1 MTTHTLYS
9 IKLVNLFNDVR
20 STSNMSAKRDLTKL
34 WKNCMNIHTEM
45 DKEMVN
51 CRRLSKITAHY
62 TELETRLLQAF
73 EQLEQMITFSK
84 LLY

>member
-9 IKLVNLFNDVR
+9 IKLVELHNDVR
-20 STSNMSAKRDLTKL
+20 STSNMSAKHDLSKL
-34 WKNCMNIHTEM
+34 WKNCMNIYTEM

-51 CRRLSKITAHY
+51 CRRHSKITAHY
-62 TELETRLLQAF
+62 TELETRLLRAI
-73 EQLEQMITFSK
+73 EQVDQMITFSK